1 MPLNYVNL
9 DERTR
14 ALMRDEIAVD
24 IAARTL
30 YTSPRLSTRGAH
42 EWPDLLR
49 HAAATGNDETLAEHL
64 NSDGRLNQLE
74 ERRKPTGG
82 VTMVKVP
89 VTAAATLAE
98 GEFNRFYIRALCQR
112 AIEQSVPRLIVYRA
126 KDATSPRRESEEKVG
141 TEIDPQ
147 QLLADLRANP
157 GVDTALG
164 LPAGPN
170 SGLSVRLP
178 K

>member
-1 MPLNYVNL
+1 MPLNYANL
-9 DERTR
+9 DDSTR
-14 ALMRDEIAVD
+14 ALMHDEIAVD
-24 IAARTL
+24 IAAGAL
-30 YTSPRLSTRGAH
+30 YMGTRLSTRGAH
-42 EWPDLLR
+42 EWADLLQ

-64 NSDGRLNQLE
+64 NADGRLKQFE

-82 VTMVKVP
+82 VTTVKVP

-98 GEFNRFYIRALCQR
+98 GEFNRFYIRALCRR
-112 AIEQSVPRLIVYRA
+112 AIEQGIPRLIVYRA
-126 KDATSPRRESEEKVG
+126 KDVTSPRRESEEKIG

-178 K
+178 